1 MVAVIRQ
8 KLTPV
13 MMTSLLANT
22 QKCYGLVSII
32 IHWIMAIVFIGLFS
46 LGLYMTGLDYMHP
59 WYTDAPHVHKSIGL
73 LFFMLLLFRTVWSLA
88 YTKPDPVT
96 MPDWERIIAA
106 IVHKLFY
113 FLLFG
118 ITISGYLI
126 PTADG
131 RGIDVFNWFEV
142 PSLISHIENQEDI
155 AGRIHYYL
163 AVFTMSLTGLHTLAA
178 LKHHFLNKDDV
189 LVRMLRVN
197 QGKNHL

>member
-1 MVAVIRQ
+1 MTISLVNNQ
-8 KLTPV
+8 KY
-13 MMTSLLANT
+13 
-22 QKCYGLVSII
+22 YGLVSIALHWVMAVI
-32 IHWIMAIVFIGLFS
+32 IIGLFS

-73 LFFMLLLFRTVWSLA
+73 IFFLLLLFRTVWALA
-88 YTKPDPVT
+88 NTKPDPVT

-131 RGIDVFNWFEV
+131 RGIEVFNWFEV

-155 AGRIHYYL
+155 AGMVHYYL
-163 AVFTMSLTGLHTLAA
+163 AVVTMSLTGLHTLAA
-178 LKHHFLNKDDV
+178 LKHHFVNKDAT
-189 LVRMLRVN
+189 LLRMLRVN
-197 QGKNHL
+197 PEKIRL